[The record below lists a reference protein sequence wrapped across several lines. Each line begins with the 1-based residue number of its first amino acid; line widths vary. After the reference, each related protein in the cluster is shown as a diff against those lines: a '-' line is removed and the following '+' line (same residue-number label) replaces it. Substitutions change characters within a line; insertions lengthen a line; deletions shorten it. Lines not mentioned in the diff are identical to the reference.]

1 MTVNDE
7 LIIKGFVKAILEGK
21 LTIEQVP
28 DTYKDKV
35 QEALEK

>member
-7 LIIKGFVKAILEGK
+7 LIIKGFLKSILEGK

-28 DTYKDKV
+28 EPFRKKV
-35 QEALEK
+35 EEELKK